1 MADAWQDTKAN
12 KQQQANDDWQK
23 MLQTALLAT
32 MMDNKTALGYGL
44 GTLIFNGI
52 NKYNNRDSK
61 QAMPNGSAAN
71 MYGGDGSYGMRKIAS
86 SLPATPTNPTSS
98 DIGAGI
104 TMPDKVNYGYQPQQG
119 NSLQNYQASNGGANM
134 GSAFQM
140 PKDGAQKALA
150 QMSGT
155 PATQDY
161 SFDKPDNSGYSWKKK
176 PYSLY

>member
-52 NKYNNRDSK
+52 NKYNNRDPK
-61 QAMPNGSAAN
+61 QTMPNGGAD
-71 MYGGDGSYGMRKIAS
+71 MYGGDGSYGMSKIAS
-86 SLPATPTNPTSS
+86 SLPSTPANPTSS

-104 TMPDKVNYGYQPQQG
+104 TMPDKVDYSYQPQQG
-119 NSLQNYQASNGGANM
+119 ISLQNYQASNGGANM

-140 PKDGAQKALA
+140 PKDGAQKAVA
-150 QMSGT
+150 QMNGT

-161 SFDKPDNSGYSWKKK
+161 SFDKPDNEYTWKKK

>member
-52 NKYNNRDSK
+52 NKYNNRDPK
-61 QAMPNGSAAN
+61 QVASNGAGAD
-71 MYGGDGSYGMRKIAS
+71 MYGGDGSYGMSKIAS
-86 SLPATPTNPTSS
+86 SLPATPANPTAN
-98 DIGAGI
+98 DVGAGI

-119 NSLQNYQASNGGANM
+119 ISLQDYQASNGGANM

-140 PKDGAQKALA
+140 PKDGAQKAVA

-161 SFDKPDNSGYSWKKK
+161 SFDKPDNEYSWKKK